1 MGIRISYN
9 CLKRGINLH
18 PKEPGLRNNL
28 GNCYLDKEIPLLAI
42 SSYRRAL
49 TIDPGFADAR
59 ISLASNLRELGYK
72 NLSYGILKNTYFENA
87 TTDEERNK
95 IQFKLLEA
103 ALSLHTQDSEKF
115 QANNFEKLASIM
127 EETVKNNIGA
137 TDPCRAWILM
147 TQLWCNLDQLEKAR
161 RSLDQLIRD
170 TNRFLAENSQL
181 SLKKTFISDWHSL
194 NWNLGILNLKKVA
207 LKRVGNFLSMACK

>member
-1 MGIRISYN
+1 M
-9 CLKRGINLH
+9 
-18 PKEPGLRNNL
+18 
-28 GNCYLDKEIPLLAI
+28 LAI

-115 QANNFEKLASIM
+115 KANNFEKLASIM
-127 EETVKNNIGA
+127 EETVKNISA
-137 TDPCRAWILM
+137 TDPCRACFDDSTLV
-147 TQLWCNLDQLEKAR
+147 QF
-161 RSLDQLIRD
+161 RSIRES
-170 TNRFLAENSQL
+170 A
-181 SLKKTFISDWHSL
+181 
-194 NWNLGILNLKKVA
+194 
-207 LKRVGNFLSMACK
+207 